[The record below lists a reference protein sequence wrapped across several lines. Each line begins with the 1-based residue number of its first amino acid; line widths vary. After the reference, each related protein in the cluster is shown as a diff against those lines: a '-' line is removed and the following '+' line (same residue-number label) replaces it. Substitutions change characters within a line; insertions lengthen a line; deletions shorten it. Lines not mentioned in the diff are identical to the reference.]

1 MLTIPKDPGSE
12 SHAEQALEHQSTTKL
27 GYCWPE
33 EVPSMGN
40 EQGGFSEDVALCSAG
55 SFYLQSTF

>member
-40 EQGGFSEDVALCSAG
+40 EQGAS
-55 SFYLQSTF
+55 QRM